1 MFKQVYEEL
10 QRKQDELNRKIASA
24 KKDAVAYVQEII
36 TDFGIKRSELHFA
49 EEGAVTARK
58 SRNKAPVKYRLPNGV
73 EWTGKGNMKKEVRQY
88 LEDNNLTAEDLTQ
101 FLTEQFQK

>member
-1 MFKQVYEEL
+1 MK
-10 QRKQDELNRKIASA
+10 NCSA
-24 KKDAVAYVQEII
+24 NKKNLTGKLLLKKKDAVACVQEII

-73 EWTGKGNMKKEVRQY
+73 EWTGKGNMKKEVHQY

-101 FLTEQFQK
+101 FLTE